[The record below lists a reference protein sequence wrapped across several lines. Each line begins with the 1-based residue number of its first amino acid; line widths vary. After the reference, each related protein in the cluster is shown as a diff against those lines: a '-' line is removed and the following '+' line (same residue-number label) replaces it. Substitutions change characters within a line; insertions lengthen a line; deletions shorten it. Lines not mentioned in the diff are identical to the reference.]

1 MSVNKVVLIGNVGRD
16 PETRYLDKD
25 TAVSRFTLATSET
38 YRTREGEKVTNTEW
52 HNIVLWRGLATVAE
66 KYVRKG
72 SQIYIEGKIKTRS
85 YDDKDGVKKY
95 VTEIVA
101 DNMVL
106 LGKRQD
112 DDSHGSQ
119 DSYSRPA
126 ENSSRPQAS
135 PGAAHE
141 EPEGFTPAA
150 GEGPDDL
157 PF

>member
-1 MSVNKVVLIGNVGRD
+1 MSVNKVVLIGNVGKD

-25 TAVSRFTLATSET
+25 TAVTRFPLATSET
-38 YRTREGEKVTNTEW
+38 YRSREGEKVSNTEW
-52 HNIVLWRGLATVAE
+52 HNIVLWRGLAVVAE

-85 YDDKDGVKKY
+85 YDDKDGVKRY

-112 DDSHGSQ
+112 DEGGSSHEG
-119 DSYSRPA
+119 YSRPQ
-126 ENSSRPQAS
+126 ESYQRPQTDSS
-135 PGAAHE
+135 PAGN
-141 EPEGFTPAA
+141 PDDFTPAP
-150 GEGPDDL
+150 GEDPNDL